1 MRNRK
6 TSSLVAFVISL
17 GLLSACGSD
26 GSSITKPEFIA
37 KANAICT
44 EYDKAFEEKTAE
56 LTSDAT
62 EEQVLAFVTDVMIPE
77 FENMIGEIR
86 DIGFPEADEALL
98 DGLMDETDVELEKL
112 KQDPA
117 TILTAEESPFASID
131 SRLTDYGLT
140 VCGED

>member
-1 MRNRK
+1 M
-6 TSSLVAFVISL
+6 
-17 GLLSACGSD
+17 
-26 GSSITKPEFIA
+26 

-56 LTSDAT
+56 LTSDST

-98 DGLMDETDVELEKL
+98 DGLMDETEVELDKL

-131 SRLTDYGLT
+131 SRLLDYGLT